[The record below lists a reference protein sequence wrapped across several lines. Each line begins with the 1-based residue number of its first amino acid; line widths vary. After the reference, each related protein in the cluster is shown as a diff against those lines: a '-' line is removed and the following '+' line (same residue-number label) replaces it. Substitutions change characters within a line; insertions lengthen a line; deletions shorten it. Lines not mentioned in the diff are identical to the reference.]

1 MMSISSIR
9 NGLDISIEDT
19 EACISRIRIYLNTLL
34 FEDKDL
40 KREIIRRISRVTK
53 TAALGKKQDRNKVE
67 HNDDSSTAGRFV
79 SALGA

>member
-1 MMSISSIR
+1 MSISSIR

-53 TAALGKKQDRNKVE
+53 TTALGKKQDRNKVE
-67 HNDDSSTAGRFV
+67 HTMIVQQLEDSYRP
-79 SALGA
+79 